1 MLNLR
6 KLPPWIGLGVGVFLW
21 IAPTTASAFQST
33 PASYYDWGSYY
44 QPKVLGFSAY
54 AQEPVTQPGLPA
66 GVEIPKPSYILPGN
80 PFYFTKS
87 FIEGAQTFV
96 TFNQIDKQEKYLDL
110 ARERL
115 AETYA
120 LANRGNT
127 DLALESADR
136 YRQQVET
143 VNQSVQRLASQGVDI
158 GDLANTIEKQGVA
171 AELIAQASLTGA
183 NPAGAEVFRQVLE
196 GGQNLVDTASQIQKE
211 PVIPDGLS
219 ASIQN
224 LKNQG
229 LITLEQSDKLYQLD
243 SRGEVRGELEK
254 LIDEGLFPTAEMV
267 TLDQAVGESYPGEYQ
282 RSYETAKFVELKN
295 VASFVRP
302 DEETV
307 RRLDEF
313 KNNYKAGEPIPGE
326 VRPYLYFLRSEEV
339 ARTVNFNLLPDGAEA
354 ELRNFYPESINANTT
369 AKNPPAPP
377 EAAGETPAAAP
388 LPAGSQSSAP
398 EGSWQ
403 SCWH

>member
-1 MLNLR
+1 MLYLR

-143 VNQSVQRLASQGVDI
+143 VNQSVQRLASQGVNI
-158 GDLANTIEKQGVA
+158 GDLANTIEK
-171 AELIAQASLTGA
+171 
-183 NPAGAEVFRQVLE
+183 
-196 GGQNLVDTASQIQKE
+196 QKE

-388 LPAGSQSSAP
+388 LPAGSQSSA
-398 EGSWQ
+398 Q
-403 SCWH
+403 ADARQRLLL